1 MAILAKQNSTP
12 RELIPADNYI
22 ARCYKMVQIGTVV
35 ENFKGENKTM
45 QKVRIGWELPT
56 EMKVFKEEKGPQP
69 LVIEKEY
76 TLSMA
81 EKANL
86 RAMLTSWRGLGF
98 TEEEAKEFD
107 ITKLIGAPCM
117 LNIIHKPSKADPTK
131 LYEEISSITKLVK
144 GTVCPKAIN
153 PPFILS
159 YDQWDE
165 AKFETL
171 PDFIKDKMKTSDEYK
186 QMRNPHTNEFVG
198 EDGKPL
204 PGAGEEDEDDLPF

>member
-22 ARCYKMVQIGTVV
+22 ARCYKMIQVGTVV
-35 ENFKGENKTM
+35 ENFQGQPKTM

-56 EMKVFKEEKGPQP
+56 ELKVFKEEKGPQP

-86 RAMLTSWRGLGF
+86 RAILTSWRGLGF
-98 TEEEAKEFD
+98 SEEEAKAFD

-117 LNIIHKPSKADPTK
+117 LNVIHKPSKTDATK
-131 LYEEISSITKLVK
+131 IYEEISSITKLPK
-144 GTVCPKAIN
+144 GTTCPAAIN

-159 YDQWDE
+159 YDAWDE
-165 AKFETL
+165 VKFESL

-186 QMRNPHTNEFVG
+186 QMRNPHTNEFIDDQG
-198 EDGKPL
+198 QPL
-204 PGAGEEDEDDLPF
+204 LTPDEEDDLPF